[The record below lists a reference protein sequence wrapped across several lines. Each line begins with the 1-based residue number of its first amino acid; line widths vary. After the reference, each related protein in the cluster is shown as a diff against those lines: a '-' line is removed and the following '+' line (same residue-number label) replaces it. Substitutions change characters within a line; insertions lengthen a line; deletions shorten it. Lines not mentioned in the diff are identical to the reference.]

1 MEIKGLILNH
11 ISNFIFKQNK
21 IHTEYLFYLEKK
33 KEKIPQPYLNKGFL
47 ISLHFLPYCYTD
59 LKIKFLL

>member
-21 IHTEYLFYLEKK
+21 IHTEYLFYLKK
-33 KEKIPQPYLNKGFL
+33 KKPEKNPQL
-47 ISLHFLPYCYTD
+47 
-59 LKIKFLL
+59 